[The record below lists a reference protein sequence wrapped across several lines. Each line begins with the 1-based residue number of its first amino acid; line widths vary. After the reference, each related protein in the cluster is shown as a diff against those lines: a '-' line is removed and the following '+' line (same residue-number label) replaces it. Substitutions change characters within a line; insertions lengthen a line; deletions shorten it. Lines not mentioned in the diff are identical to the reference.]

1 MKKILGIKLGFD
13 ELKICLILPVN
24 SFTVFLMRSRHHF
37 VNYLKKIKIGIKLHI
52 LFMNLFL

>member
-24 SFTVFLMRSRHHF
+24 YFTVFFNEIKTSFFQLP
-37 VNYLKKIKIGIKLHI
+37 KKIKIGIKLHI

>member
-37 VNYLKKIKIGIKLHI
+37 VNYLKKIKIGIKLGVI
-52 LFMNLFL
+52 Q